1 MGKRAGYRIE
11 PAEGRAVASI
21 AEELALVRLDQP
33 SSVGGLMPAMRA
45 LVQLDN
51 LVMFSP
57 VQRPSGWHVERFHS
71 DRVARADE
79 LERRFLTFL
88 ASAPRRYAWYDALHP
103 EPEQRDRVID
113 ALDIIPPG
121 ELEASQV
128 YRDVLAPMGFHRH
141 RQPRVLVCDG
151 ASLLAWFG
159 AFHAGPVDARHRA
172 LLGALIAPVQAR
184 LAIERRLAGAPGC
197 ALEAALEA
205 LGSPAFVVGPA
216 AQIYEA
222 NASARVLLETRGA
235 EVHAAL
241 HAVLAGGT
249 HPLGVELVALR
260 EPAGAERWL
269 AIVRPSADERIAA
282 CVARAGL
289 RWSLSPRKR
298 EVLAMIVRGEPT
310 TTIAA
315 DLGTSERSVELHVT
329 SLFERAGV
337 ANRTALVARVLLEPD

>member
-21 AEELALVRLDQP
+21 AAELALVRLDQP
-33 SSVGGLMPAMRA
+33 SSVGRLMPAMRA

-51 LVMFSP
+51 LVMLSP
-57 VQRPSGWHVERFHS
+57 VQRPSGWHLERFHS

-128 YRDVLAPMGFHRH
+128 YRDVLAPMGFLRH

-197 ALEAALEA
+197 ALEA
-205 LGSPAFVVGPA
+205 LGAPAFVVGPA

-222 NASARVLLETRGA
+222 NASARVLLDTQGA
-235 EVHAAL
+235 EIHAAL

-260 EPAGAERWL
+260 EPGGGARWL
-269 AIVRPSADERIAA
+269 AIVRPSADERLAA
-282 CVARAGL
+282 CVARAAL

-315 DLGTSERSVELHVT
+315 ELGTSERSVELHVT
-329 SLFERAGV
+329 SLFESAGV
-337 ANRTALVARVLLEPD
+337 ANRTALVARVLVEPD